1 MAEILLR
8 HSPGGKP
15 FLEVPSHMPPIKL
28 GKPSDRFNSF
38 RFSWHDKAGD
48 AVVDDFRY

>member
-15 FLEVPSHMPPIKL
+15 FLEVPSYLPPINF
-28 GKPSDRFNSF
+28 GNPSDRFDSF
-38 RFSWHDKAGD
+38 RFP
-48 AVVDDFRY
+48 